1 MVQFQELHR
10 KGQNYQMNYFS
21 RLLKKKNTL
30 ENLLNVILA
39 NSLIY

>member
-1 MVQFQELHR
+1 MVQFQELYG

-21 RLLKKKNTL
+21 RLFKKNTL